1 MLPSVV
7 TDKFNFFFKIPIIKF
22 YLKSHFKKQIR
33 DSYRGYKLVNKMY
46 GLKYLEEL
54 LNDLFVCPIGIKINK
69 KNNLFKQDIIDIS
82 LRQNIITRLL
92 FDVGKSFNFEF
103 IFLYRCP

>member
-7 TDKFNFFFKIPIIKF
+7 TDKFNFFFKIPIIKL

-33 DSYRGYKLVNKMY
+33 DSHRGYKLVNKMY

-54 LNDLFVCPIGIKINK
+54 LDDLFVCPIGIKIND
-69 KNNLFKQDIIDIS
+69 KNN
-82 LRQNIITRLL
+82 
-92 FDVGKSFNFEF
+92 
-103 IFLYRCP
+103 FLKKI